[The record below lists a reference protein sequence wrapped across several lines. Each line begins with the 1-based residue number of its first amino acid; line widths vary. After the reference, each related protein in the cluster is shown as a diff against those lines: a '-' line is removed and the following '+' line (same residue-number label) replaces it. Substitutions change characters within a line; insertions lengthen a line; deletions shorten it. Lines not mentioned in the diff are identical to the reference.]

1 MTSAAPI
8 RILYLE
14 DSEADA
20 ELVQALLEEGG
31 VACALTRVETE
42 EAFIAALES
51 GELDLILSDKS
62 LPTYD
67 GFSALARARQRRP
80 EVPFILVSGTLGDEE
95 AVIETLKA
103 GVTDYVPKERLA
115 RLVAGGD
122 KGAHG
127 GQGPGGRPGL
137 AGPGA
142 D

>member
-1 MTSAAPI
+1 MTSAPLI

-14 DSEADA
+14 DSEADT

-31 VACALTRVETE
+31 IACALTRVETE
-42 EAFIAALES
+42 EAFTAVLES

-62 LPTYD
+62 LPAYD
-67 GFSALARARQRRP
+67 GLSALVRARQRRP

-115 RLVAGGD
+115 RLVPAGER
-122 KGAHG
+122 GA
-127 GQGPGGRPGL
+127 PGSEAPRAPPPL
-137 AGPGA
+137 ESPP
-142 D
+142 